1 MAAEI
6 GDPSFLEWFTVAA
19 CAAGAVLAALAG
31 WAAGLGGG
39 RGSAPYAHGRV
50 RRLLPSAACVSV
62 RFTGTAPTSGD
73 RRRFEFEMRILLR
86 KALLPCLV
94 AALAVAC
101 GGSPSDSSPPPG
113 SGSPTGGPRLAWDQ
127 FAPGAD
133 ELGRYSYVLYVD
145 GAVLPLPGAACGA
158 LAAATLTAA
167 CTAPLP
173 ALSPGQHTLEMAT
186 RVTENGVVL
195 ESAKSESITYNAG
208 GTATGSVTQGAQAG
222 GSGGEGSIEATGE
235 PPYAVE
241 AVVTGLDG
249 PIGLARLPDGR
260 LLIAE
265 RGGAIR
271 IAERGGVLLSQP
283 AALLPDADPAVEA
296 VASLAPAP
304 DFEARRHL
312 YVGYAA
318 IDPQGARTGRV
329 VRFREA
335 GGALGEAAVI
345 LDGLPAALAAPRV
358 AIGPDG
364 SLYVAT
370 SSAGSGEAADLGS
383 YAGKILRFGL
393 DGAAPADNPW
403 PASPVYGFGYR
414 ELRGIGW
421 EGHTGILWALETD
434 KVGAALLRAAAGG
447 PGARV
452 AALGETGPARMAF
465 LPAGATGAPAA
476 WRGSLFV
483 AAPAQQ
489 CLLRVG
495 GLSASPADPAV
506 ERLFQGSFGRIG
518 LVLAADDGLYFAT
531 SNGAAGGNAR
541 AGGVVYRVREHARS
555 LARRLDSP

>member
-1 MAAEI
+1 
-6 GDPSFLEWFTVAA
+6 
-19 CAAGAVLAALAG
+19 
-31 WAAGLGGG
+31 
-39 RGSAPYAHGRV
+39 
-50 RRLLPSAACVSV
+50 
-62 RFTGTAPTSGD
+62 
-73 RRRFEFEMRILLR
+73 MRILLR

-101 GGSPSDSSPPPG
+101 GGSPSDSSPDSSPPPG
-113 SGSPTGGPRLAWDQ
+113 SGSPPGGPRLAWDQ

-145 GAVLPLPGAACGA
+145 GKVLPLPGAACGA

-208 GTATGSVTQGAQAG
+208 GTATGSVTQGAQAE
-222 GSGGEGSIEATGE
+222 GSEGEGRREAAGE
-235 PPYAVE
+235 LPYAVE
-241 AVVTGLDG
+241 AAVTGLDG

-271 IAERGGVLLSQP
+271 IAERGGALLSQP
-283 AALLPDADPAVEA
+283 AALLPDADPAVDA

-304 DFEARRHL
+304 DFEVRRSL

-318 IDPQGARTGRV
+318 IDAQGARTGRV

-335 GGALGEAAVI
+335 GGVLGEAAVI
-345 LDGLPAALAAPRV
+345 LDGLPAALAAPSV

-364 SLYVAT
+364 FLYVAT

-383 YAGKILRFGL
+383 HAGKILRFDL
-393 DGAAPADNPW
+393 DGASAADNPW

-434 KVGAALLRAAAGG
+434 KQGAALLRAAAGG
-447 PGARV
+447 PGAPV
-452 AALGETGPARMAF
+452 AALGQVGPARMAF
-465 LPAGATGAPAA
+465 LPARATGAPAV

-489 CLLRVG
+489 CLLRVS
-495 GLSASPADPAV
+495 GLSASPAVPAV
-506 ERLFQGSFGRIG
+506 ERLFQGAFGRIG

-531 SNGAAGGNAR
+531 SNGAAGSNAR
-541 AGGVVYRVREHARS
+541 AGDVVYRVREHAGS